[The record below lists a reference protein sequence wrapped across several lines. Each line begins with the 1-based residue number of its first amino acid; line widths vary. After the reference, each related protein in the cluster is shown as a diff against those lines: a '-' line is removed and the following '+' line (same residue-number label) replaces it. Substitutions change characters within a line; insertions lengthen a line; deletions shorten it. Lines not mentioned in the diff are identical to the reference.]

1 MPEINETRLREQISK
16 NQLASLYFLYGEEKF
31 LVKRDVLRLTRKF
44 STADF
49 PVPSIRR
56 PPLNTVLC
64 NAFLLIVTLLCRLSA
79 GGGALG
85 SAACEIQVI
94 AEPGKGLLS
103 LVVTGRCSL
112 YRLP

>member
-49 PVPSIRR
+49 PEFNFNEFPHTASIDEIADAAMALPFMAERKCV
-56 PPLNTVLC
+56 TVSDLT
-64 NAFLLIVTLLCRLSA
+64 VD
-79 GGGALG
+79 ALG
-85 SAACEIQVI
+85 ASEQSKLKELI
-94 AEPGKGLLS
+94 
-103 LVVTGRCSL
+103 
-112 YRLP
+112 